1 VRKKKPTASAIT
13 LRPDPRYRSLLVSK
27 FINCLMLK
35 GKKSVARRVFYE
47 AMDALEERAKNIPPL
62 KLFETAVTNVKP
74 LVEVR
79 SRRVG
84 GATYQV
90 PREVPTK
97 RRQSLAI
104 RWIIQAVRK
113 KKGRP
118 MYLRLADELMAAY
131 KKEGDAMTT
140 RENIHRM
147 AEANKAFAHFSW

>member
-1 VRKKKPTASAIT
+1 MRKKKPTASATI

-35 GKKSVARRVFYE
+35 GKKSVAQRIFYQ
-47 AMDALEERAKNIPPL
+47 AMDTLEERAKNIPPL
-62 KLFETAVTNVKP
+62 KLFESAVTNVKP

-113 KKGRP
+113 KKGKP
-118 MYLRLADELMAAY
+118 THLRLADELLAAY